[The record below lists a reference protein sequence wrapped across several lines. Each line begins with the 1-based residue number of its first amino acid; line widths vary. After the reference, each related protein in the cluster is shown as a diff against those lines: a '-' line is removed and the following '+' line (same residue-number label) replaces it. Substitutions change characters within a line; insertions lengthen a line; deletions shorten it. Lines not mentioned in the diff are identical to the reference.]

1 MTGKTAAEAYA
12 HADKAHDKMNA
23 HEDLCALRYENIEK
37 AFITTGKSL
46 DGLHAT
52 VRGAR
57 NAVLTVGLA
66 LIAWL
71 ASQVYEKIVS
81 PPAPAAATSQSA
93 SFSR

>member
-1 MTGKTAAEAYA
+1 VAGKTAAEAYA

-23 HEDLCALRYENIEK
+23 HEDLCAERYLGIHD
-37 AFITTGKSL
+37 SL
-46 DGLHAT
+46 KDLHAT

-71 ASQVYEKIVS
+71 ASQVYEKVLGAP
-81 PPAPAAATSQSA
+81 PPAPAATSQSD
-93 SFSR
+93 SFSK

>member
-23 HEDLCALRYENIEK
+23 HEDLCAERYLGIHD
-37 AFITTGKSL
+37 SL
-46 DGLHAT
+46 KDLHAT